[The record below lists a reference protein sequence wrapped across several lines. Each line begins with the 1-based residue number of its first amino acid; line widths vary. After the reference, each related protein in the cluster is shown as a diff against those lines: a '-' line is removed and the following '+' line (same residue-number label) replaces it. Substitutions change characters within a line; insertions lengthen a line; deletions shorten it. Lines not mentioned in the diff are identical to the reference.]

1 MIWIGAGI
9 VGFVWPHIT
18 IFIVAVLVGWAFLVL
33 GIFDI
38 VNSIRYHYLP
48 YWWAYLIRGI
58 IAVGAGLPLHPAPRR
73 ALDGAGRAHRHR
85 GHPLRRRRAHRRL
98 LGPPRHEA
106 LGSLQG
112 AGELSARGEQRCD
125 WPASPSRDGRPRP
138 GLILGDEILDLSD
151 AATGLPPTMAELL
164 ALGSEGLERARA
176 DAGRP
181 GGPPRPAAV
190 RRHAPVPDPPVIL
203 AIGMNYRAHVAE
215 MGREAPEWQY
225 WFNKQ
230 RTSISGPGDPI
241 VLPSVSD
248 MVDYEG
254 ELALVIGPR
263 CQHVPAA
270 RAFEVVA
277 GFTIINDVS
286 TRDWQWRTPTFTMG
300 KSFDTHAPCGP
311 ELVTG
316 DELGDPGSLAIRTW
330 VNDELRQDSTTADL
344 IFGCADMIEYLTTAF
359 PLEPGTIIATGTPAG
374 VGAGFD
380 PPRFLG
386 DGDTVRISI
395 EGIGELSN
403 PVVQGGPPEPVGLD

>member
-1 MIWIGAGI
+1 LASFSLAG
-9 VGFVWPHIT
+9 
-18 IFIVAVLVGWAFLVL
+18 
-33 GIFDI
+33 
-38 VNSIRYHYLP
+38 
-48 YWWAYLIRGI
+48 
-58 IAVGAGLPLHPAPRR
+58 
-73 ALDGAGRAHRHR
+73 
-85 GHPLRRRRAHRRL
+85 GH
-98 LGPPRHEA
+98 
-106 LGSLQG
+106 
-112 AGELSARGEQRCD
+112 
-125 WPASPSRDGRPRP
+125 PRP
-138 GLILGDEILDLSD
+138 GLVVGEEILDLSD
-151 AATGLPPTMAELL
+151 AATGLPSTMAALL
-164 ALGSEGLERARA
+164 SLGPDGLERARA
-176 DAGRP
+176 AVT
-181 GGPPRPAAV
+181 GPAPRHHLATV
-190 RRHAPVPDPPVIL
+190 RRHAPVPDPPAIL

-215 MGREAPEWQY
+215 MGREPPEWQY

-230 RTSISGPGDPI
+230 RTAIAGPGDPI
-241 VLPSVSD
+241 VVPSVSD

-300 KSFDTHAPCGP
+300 KSFDSHAPCGP

-316 DELGDPGSLAIRTW
+316 DELGDPGALAIRTW

-344 IFGCADMIEYLTTAF
+344 IFGCAEMIEYLTTAF

-380 PPRFLG
+380 PPRFLAG
-386 DGDTVRISI
+386 GDTVRISI

-403 PVVQGGPPEPVGLD
+403 PVVQGGPPRPSGLA